1 MAKEFMWNIRQA
13 LAEQDVDSW
22 NDHVDDLL
30 HFTKSENAVQESL
43 VSHDPTTRSGKFY
56 NFLVGEPT
64 ETTVRHAQIHD
75 VAESAAIYKIERSF
89 ERGKD
94 KTLKNPM
101 KQSNWFAKSK
111 NWIEPDDEFLNAV
124 YVQLK
129 EYNKKDHT
137 PTSLNY
143 NNVIW
148 NFQEEYKP
156 KEEVDTKVES
166 ENENNLTG
174 DLEEDLD

>member
-1 MAKEFMWNIRQA
+1 
-13 LAEQDVDSW
+13 
-22 NDHVDDLL
+22 
-30 HFTKSENAVQESL
+30 
-43 VSHDPTTRSGKFY
+43 
-56 NFLVGEPT
+56 
-64 ETTVRHAQIHD
+64 
-75 VAESAAIYKIERSF
+75 
-89 ERGKD
+89 
-94 KTLKNPM
+94 M
-101 KQSNWFAKSK
+101 KQNYWFAKSK

-156 KEEVDTKVES
+156 KEEVDTEVES
-166 ENENNLTG
+166 EHNLTG